1 MMPNFDTCAT
11 IPFQAL
17 VAFATTAK
25 DAKGMARATDKVL
38 DDKRRKL
45 LADMVAAAGGS
56 GSGSANGTGSR
67 TTAPAASAAPLTA
80 GAGCVHRWYHAV
92 NTSTAACGHAF

>member
-1 MMPNFDTCAT
+1 MIAKVS
-11 IPFQAL
+11 FQAL

-45 LADMVAAAGGS
+45 LADMVAGAGGS
-56 GSGSANGTGSR
+56 GSGSANGAGSR
-67 TTAPAASAAPLTA
+67 PTAPAASAPSTTA
-80 GAGCVHRWYHAV
+80 NSGCAHR
-92 NTSTAACGHAF
+92 